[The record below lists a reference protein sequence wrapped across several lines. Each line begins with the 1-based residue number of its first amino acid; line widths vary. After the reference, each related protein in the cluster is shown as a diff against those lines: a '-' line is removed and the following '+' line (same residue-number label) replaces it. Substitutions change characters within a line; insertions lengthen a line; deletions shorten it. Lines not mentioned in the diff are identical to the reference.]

1 MPPMRLST
9 KGRYGVTAMMD
20 LAIHDNA
27 GPITLADI
35 SQCQGISLSYLE
47 QLFSR
52 LRKGGLVEGV
62 RGPGGGYRLSRPAKE
77 ISIAEIIT
85 AVDEKVDMT
94 NCDEKGNCQDGEKCL
109 THELWSELSQRL
121 YSFLA
126 GISLAQFVDRPG
138 IHELAI
144 QRDKINGRFI
154 LARRQAEVL
163 QQQRRAG

>member
-1 MPPMRLST
+1 MRLST

-27 GPITLADI
+27 GPVTLADI

-47 QLFSR
+47 QLFAK
-52 LRKGGLVEGV
+52 LRKHNLVEGV
-62 RGPGGGYRLSRPAKE
+62 RGPGGGYRLSRPADQ
-77 ISIAEIIT
+77 INVAEIIS
-85 AVDEKVDMT
+85 AVDEKVDVT
-94 NCDEKGNCQDGEKCL
+94 KCSNQADCQNGERCL
-109 THELWSELSQRL
+109 THDLWTELSERL
-121 YSFLA
+121 YAFLS
-126 GISLAQFVDRPG
+126 GITLAQFVNRPG

-163 QQQRRAG
+163 SQNRQQQSN

>member
-1 MPPMRLST
+1 MRLST

-27 GPITLADI
+27 GPVTLADI

-62 RGPGGGYRLSRPAKE
+62 RGPGGGYRLSRPAKD

-94 NCDEKGNCQDGEKCL
+94 NCDQKGDCQDGEKCL
-109 THELWSELSQRL
+109 THELWAELSQRL
-121 YSFLA
+121 YSFLE
-126 GISLAQFVDRPG
+126 GINLAQFVDRPG